1 MPLHDSG
8 AALFAGSAQEF
19 TAMAPASSLTAH
31 ITAEFNRRWGTAT
44 ESEIRSWRNSL
55 TALAEV
61 VDKAGL
67 GDAGVGVELKLP
79 HNAKRVDVSFVGRN
93 ESDAPTVA
101 LVELK
106 QWDSA
111 SPSQYPD
118 NVIVGAKELL
128 HPSLQASIYADH
140 LRDTHSAFT
149 QHGFGIQPC
158 VFLHNMSREASAA
171 LKGTRYEGMLR
182 DAPLFTG
189 EDRPRFGNFLTTAVG
204 RGGGLE
210 LLPELVRGRYSPSQS
225 LVAGLSR
232 SLAGATAWRLLDE
245 QRAAYNIVRGMVEKL
260 SATAGRSVL
269 IVTGGPGTG
278 KSVIAA
284 HLLLEI
290 LKDGSRTAVHATGSK
305 AFTTNLRALVPKGSA
320 SSGVFVYSNGFNH
333 HKTSEKDLDV
343 ILCDEAHR
351 LRITSSD
358 RFTPKHLRSTLTQA
372 QELIRASKVSV
383 FFLDQRQNVRP
394 GEIGTIDGIRKAA
407 DTYAAHVE
415 QIDLYGQFRCNGSNG
430 YIDWVTALMSD
441 SPGKA
446 TAWHS
451 SGEYRFEVFDDP
463 GTMEQALHAR
473 VGPGVTGRMV
483 AGYCWPWSDPAP
495 DGSLVDDVKIGDW
508 RRPWNEKPP
517 EVLKGKKRAAP
528 RPGMHPYY
536 LWATEPHRIREVGCI
551 YTAQG
556 FEFEHCAVILGNDLV
571 WRDGV
576 GWVASRDASCDS
588 TIKKRKY
595 TGNELKELVWN
606 TYRVLLTRGMQST
619 LVYSTDFETRHFLKS
634 LLQ

>member
-1 MPLHDSG
+1 MPLQDSG
-8 AALFAGSAQEF
+8 AALFAGSAHEF
-19 TAMAPASSLTAH
+19 TTMAPASSLTAH
-31 ITAEFNRRWGTAT
+31 ITAEFNRRWGTAS
-44 ESEIRSWRNSL
+44 EPEIRSWKNSL
-55 TALAEV
+55 KALAEV
-61 VDKAGL
+61 VGAARL
-67 GDAGVGVELKLP
+67 GNAGVGVELKLP

-93 ESDAPTVA
+93 DADAPTVA

-111 SPSQYPD
+111 SPSLYPD
-118 NVIVGAKELL
+118 NVVVGGKELL
-128 HPSLQASIYADH
+128 HPSLQASTYADH

-149 QHGFGIQPC
+149 QHGYGIHPC

-171 LKGTRYEGMLR
+171 LKGTRYAGMLR

-189 EDRPRFGNFLTTAVG
+189 EDRPRLSDFLATTVG

-232 SLAGATAWRLLDE
+232 ALTGATAWRLLDE

-260 SATAGRSVL
+260 STTAERSVL

-290 LKDGSRTAVHATGSK
+290 LRDGSRTAVHATGSK
-305 AFTTNLRALVPKGSA
+305 AFTTNLRALVPQAAAAPSL
-320 SSGVFVYSNGFNH
+320 FVYSNGFNH
-333 HKTSEKDLDV
+333 HKTQEKDLDV
-343 ILCDEAHR
+343 VLCDEAHR

-372 QELIRASKVSV
+372 QELIRASKVAV
-383 FFLDQRQNVRP
+383 FFIDQRQNVRP
-394 GEIGTIDGIRKAA
+394 GEIGTIEGIRQAA
-407 DTYAAHVE
+407 GTYSAHVE
-415 QIDLYGQFRCNGSNG
+415 QIDLHGQFRCNGSNA

-441 SPGKA
+441 SPAPA

-451 SGEYRFEVFDDP
+451 SGEYSFEVFDDP
-463 GTMEQALHAR
+463 AVMEHALHKR
-473 VGPGVTGRMV
+473 VGPGASGRLV
-483 AGYCWPWSDPAP
+483 AGYCWPWSDPTP
-495 DGSLVDDVKIGDW
+495 DGSLVDDVEIGTW

-517 EVLKGKKRAAP
+517 EVLKRKRAAP
-528 RPGMHPYY
+528 RPGTHPYY
-536 LWATEPHRIREVGCI
+536 LWATEPQRIREVGCI

-571 WRDGV
+571 WRDSV
-576 GWVASRDASCDS
+576 GWVASRDASSDR
-588 TIKKRKY
+588 TIKMRKY
-595 TGNELKELVWN
+595 AGNELKEIMWN

-619 LVYSTDFETRHFLKS
+619 LVYSTDFETRQFLKS
-634 LLQ
+634 LIR

>member
-8 AALFAGSAQEF
+8 AALFAGSAHEF
-19 TAMAPASSLTAH
+19 TTMAPASSLTAH
-31 ITAEFNRRWGTAT
+31 ITAEFNRRWGTAS
-44 ESEIRSWRNSL
+44 EPEIRSWKNSL
-55 TALAEV
+55 KALAEV
-61 VDKAGL
+61 VGAAGL

-79 HNAKRVDVSFVGRN
+79 HNSKRVDVSFVGRN
-93 ESDAPTVA
+93 DADAPTVA

-111 SPSQYPD
+111 SPSLYPD
-118 NVIVGAKELL
+118 NVVVGGKDLL
-128 HPSLQASIYADH
+128 HPSLQASNYADH

-149 QHGFGIQPC
+149 QHGYGIRPC
-158 VFLHNMSREASAA
+158 VFLHNMSLEASAA
-171 LKGTRYEGMLR
+171 LKGTRYAGMLR

-189 EDRPRFGNFLTTAVG
+189 EDRPRLSDFLATTVG

-210 LLPELVRGRYSPSQS
+210 LLPEFVRGRYSPSQS

-232 SLAGATAWRLLDE
+232 ALTGATAWRLLDE

-260 SATAGRSVL
+260 SATADRSVL

-290 LKDGSRTAVHATGSK
+290 LKDDSRTAVHATGSK
-305 AFTTNLRALVPKGSA
+305 AFTTNLRALVPQAAAAPSL
-320 SSGVFVYSNGFNH
+320 FVYSNGFNH
-333 HKTSEKDLDV
+333 HKTEERVLDV
-343 ILCDEAHR
+343 VLCDEAHR

-372 QELIRASKVSV
+372 QELIRASKVAV
-383 FFLDQRQNVRP
+383 FFIDQRQNVRP
-394 GEIGTIDGIRKAA
+394 GEIGTIDGIRQAA
-407 DTYAAHVE
+407 GTYSAHVE
-415 QIDLYGQFRCNGSNG
+415 QIDLHGQFRCNGSNA

-441 SPGKA
+441 SPAPA

-451 SGEYRFEVFDDP
+451 SGEYSFEVFDDP
-463 GTMEQALHAR
+463 AVMEHALHKR
-473 VGPGVTGRMV
+473 VGPGVSGRLV
-483 AGYCWPWSDPAP
+483 AGYCWPWSDPTP
-495 DGSLVDDVKIGDW
+495 DGSLVDDVEIGTW

-517 EVLKGKKRAAP
+517 EVLKKKRAAP

-536 LWATEPHRIREVGCI
+536 LWATEPQRIREVGCI

-576 GWVASRDASCDS
+576 GWVASRDASRDR
-588 TIKKRKY
+588 TIKMRKY
-595 TGNELKELVWN
+595 AGNELKEIMWN

-634 LLQ
+634 LIR